1 MRHIKQNINFL
12 ISDVVALAASILELT
27 KASRQ
32 ARTSMW
38 CALITTVLFDVD
50 PDVATAQLLP
60 PDTVENEENGAVTE
74 TDEHIMSKDSS
85 DSKAICIP
93 STVKDEISDDKI
105 PSTSSGSVIESKSKS
120 VVVVNKLC
128 LPSSVYEGTPNLL
141 VNTLENSAS

>member
-1 MRHIKQNINFL
+1 MYLCGVFFL
-12 ISDVVALAASILELT
+12 LDVVALAASILELT

-38 CALITTVLFDVD
+38 SALITTVLFDVD

-60 PDTVENEENGAVTE
+60 PDTVDNDENGAVD

-85 DSKAICIP
+85 DLKMLCVATDGNEETCENKVL
-93 STVKDEISDDKI
+93 STTSGSSVE
-105 PSTSSGSVIESKSKS
+105 STSTKSVI
-120 VVVVNKLC
+120 VNKLC

-141 VNTLENSAS
+141 NTLETSAT